1 MDWNRLLSLILACA
15 YVALALYRVL
25 GRRSADAVGFL
36 LVILVVAGI
45 AVTMIWYGEY
55 WGGRSI
61 GLSRL
66 GIDRG
71 TPGGGVKLV
80 GWLILLLPVLAGIGL
95 WLGR

>member
-15 YVALALYRVL
+15 YVALALYWVL

-45 AVTMIWYGEY
+45 AVTMIWYGED
-55 WGGRSI
+55 WGGRSL

>member
-1 MDWNRLLSLILACA
+1 MDWNRLLSLTLACV
-15 YVALALYRVL
+15 YVAVALFWVSS
-25 GRRSADAVGFL
+25 RRSADAVGIL
-36 LVILVVAGI
+36 LITLVLACI
-45 AVTMIWYGEY
+45 AVAMIWYGED
-55 WGGRSI
+55 WGGRSL

-80 GWLILLLPVLAGIGL
+80 GWLILLLPILAGFGL

>member
-45 AVTMIWYGEY
+45 AVTMIWYGED
-55 WGGRSI
+55 WGGRSL